1 MRKLMF
7 VAVFSIL
14 FGVGQAK
21 ASPCA
26 SGTIASYAS
35 TTCTIDG
42 LTFSNFTPGVL
53 AASPGLAAFLSTNI
67 VVTPVSNASGV
78 GFELTPLAPA
88 DWTTNQSSQ
97 TLDLDWQFVVVCTNG
112 TACIDDI
119 FEQIAGT
126 VSAATPPLTLGGAD
140 TLTETYC
147 LGSFTL
153 PTGSCPSGDT
163 AGEQILTTSSA
174 HQTVTANPGFTAVN
188 AFAMN
193 KDVSVQSFQTN
204 TASLTS
210 LFDQFSLVS
219 SPEPN
224 SFSMLIFGLLGIGL
238 FSLRRKGVA

>member
-7 VAVFSIL
+7 VAVLSIL

-42 LTFSNFTPGVL
+42 LTFSNFTPGSL
-53 AASPGLAAFLSTNI
+53 ASSPGLAAFLSTNI
-67 VVTPVSNASGV
+67 VVTPVSNGNGV
-78 GFELTPLAPA
+78 GFELSPLAPA
-88 DWTTNQSSQ
+88 DWTTVTSSQ

-147 LGSFTL
+147 LGSSTL
-153 PTGSCPSGDT
+153 PAGSCPSGDKS
-163 AGEQILTTSSA
+163 GEQILTVTPTNGTVSSN
-174 HQTVTANPGFTAVN
+174 TTFSPVSTL
-188 AFAMN
+188 AMN
-193 KDVSVQSFQTN
+193 KDIEAQSFNTN
-204 TASLTS
+204 TAALTS
-210 LFDQFSLVS
+210 LTDEFSLVS
-219 SPEPN
+219 TPEP
-224 SFSMLIFGLLGIGL
+224 STILLLGTGL
-238 FSLRRKGVA
+238 AGLAFFSTRRRKAC